1 MNNPAESDMPI
12 SQTNTSQANMSQVN
26 MLETLLSLIEAEHQ
40 ALRDQ
45 DHAALLAIS
54 EKKQDLMAVAEN
66 AQPTATAGP
75 ESRRVNQ
82 LAAECQRQNLINGV
96 LINKLMATTEK
107 ALEVL
112 YQSGDKPAPVY
123 SASGAI
129 GSANATNLGGSG
141 RFKAQV

>member
-12 SQTNTSQANMSQVN
+12 SKANMSQANMSQVN

-40 ALRDQ
+40 ALRKQ
-45 DHAALLAIS
+45 DHAALLAVS
-54 EKKQDLMAVAEN
+54 EKKHDLMAMAEN
-66 AQPTATAGP
+66 AQLTATAGP
-75 ESRRVNQ
+75 ESIRVNQ

-112 YQSGDKPAPVY
+112 YQTGDKPAPVY
-123 SASGAI
+123 SSCLLYTSPSPRDQR
-129 GSANATNLGGSG
+129 GSRMPSSA
-141 RFKAQV
+141 